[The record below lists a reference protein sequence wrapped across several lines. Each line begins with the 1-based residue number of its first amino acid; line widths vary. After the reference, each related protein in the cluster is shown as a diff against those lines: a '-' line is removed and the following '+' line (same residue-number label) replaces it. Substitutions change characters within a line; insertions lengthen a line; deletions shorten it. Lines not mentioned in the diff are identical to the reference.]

1 MKGKARTILLITFL
15 VVDAVIVA
23 GVVGWIMIDRVA
35 ASGVRS
41 GTSYALGVDTE
52 LRKADVRVF
61 GGRFALSGLRVGN
74 PEGFDAPHFLA
85 LEDGRVDADLRTLL
99 DDVVELPELRLEG
112 LDVHLQRRGATSNY
126 QVILDNLERLEG
138 APAGEPEPAPEGKG
152 YIVRVVELRDI
163 TVHADLLPEG
173 GEMTRASVRVPA
185 ITLRDVGTA
194 ADPVSLPEMTSIVV
208 RALLTAAIEAPGL
221 PDGMLDDLRGRLE
234 ALGSLGAAKLDMARQ
249 EADKAADKARDAA
262 EGLADDAADAI
273 DSAAGGL
280 GERLRGLRPGGGK
293 EGDGDGGKDGQKQP
307 QEPAQEP
314 AKDPG

>member
-1 MKGKARTILLITFL
+1 VLVRIEVEPTTPVTDDTVARLEPQGITGVFYVQLTGGTTASERLTTSANDPAQIPGQPSTIDLLVT
-15 VVDAVIVA
+15 DAPELLNR
-23 GVVGWIMIDRVA
+23 GVVLLERA
-35 ASGVRS
+35 
-41 GTSYALGVDTE
+41 TS
-52 LRKADVRVF
+52 
-61 GGRFALSGLRVGN
+61 
-74 PEGFDAPHFLA
+74 
-85 LEDGRVDADLRTLL
+85 LL
-99 DDVVELPELRLEG
+99 DDDNLARIT
-112 LDVHLQRRGATSNY
+112 DT
-126 QVILDNLERLEG
+126 LDNLERLEG